1 MAKARGV
8 DVLCGEASFLSNK
21 ELQIE
26 DKNKKTKILFDNCII
41 ASGSRSSLLPI
52 VPENNNNILTSKT
65 ALDLSEIPDSLLV
78 VVLPRVAMVVF
89 VTVACYSALQVQL
102 GAEDNLYIY
111 ASAAAI
117 LTIMSYMSFLSLR
130 RDKKRLKEEINT
142 IDPYDL

>member
-1 MAKARGV
+1 MIRFITLFIGAFLAVMIAIQEIGPYFITDIEFPQNELIITLGV
-8 DVLCGEASFLSNK
+8 AIG
-21 ELQIE
+21 
-26 DKNKKTKILFDNCII
+26 
-41 ASGSRSSLLPI
+41 
-52 VPENNNNILTSKT
+52 
-65 ALDLSEIPDSLLV
+65 SLLV

-142 IDPYDL
+142 IDPYDV

>member
-1 MAKARGV
+1 MIRFITLFIGAFLAVMIAIQEIGPYFITDIEFPQNELIITLGV
-8 DVLCGEASFLSNK
+8 AIG
-21 ELQIE
+21 
-26 DKNKKTKILFDNCII
+26 
-41 ASGSRSSLLPI
+41 
-52 VPENNNNILTSKT
+52 
-65 ALDLSEIPDSLLV
+65 SLLV

-130 RDKKRLKEEINT
+130 RDKKRLKKKLILLTHTTFKYNASVLQVVLILMLISE
-142 IDPYDL
+142 